1 MTSDK
6 NLIELAKVDGKDLVF
21 ERHGDKCWIN
31 LTRIAQQFGKDVREW
46 TKQKGVKEYLG
57 IAKREIQ
64 KEFLEKQKG
73 QTPMRGIIL
82 SADFE
87 PIITR
92 KGGNNPNEQGTWATD
107 TRVAR
112 RFFQWLSTEYAWAV
126 DNFLDRIARGELV
139 VSDNS
144 TFLFRGKKWIS
155 CAVYCKQ
162 FGKSMNSIFGLKA
175 HYPYSFM
182 YVDNQW
188 YMNPELFGMKE
199 AQARFESRRLE
210 VRAQNEDRQLSI
222 QFPETEPNAKE
233 D

>member
-1 MTSDK
+1 MTSNK
-6 NLIELAKVDGKDLVF
+6 NLIELVKVGGKDLVF

-31 LTRIAQQFGKDVREW
+31 LTRIAQQFGKDVSDW
-46 TKQKGVKEYLG
+46 TSQKSVKAYLEVARNK
-57 IAKREIQ
+57 I
-64 KEFLEKQKG
+64 KEKWLATHHAE
-73 QTPMRGIIL
+73 TVITA

-87 PIITR
+87 PIIVR
-92 KGGNNPNEQGTWATD
+92 KGGKNFNEQGTWATHANI
-107 TRVAR
+107 AR
-112 RFFQWLSTEYAWAV
+112 RFIQWLSPEYAWEV
-126 DNFLDRIARGELV
+126 DEFIDRVERGELV

-222 QFPETEPNAKE
+222 QFPETEPNVKE

>member
-1 MTSDK
+1 MTVEK
-6 NLIELAKVDGKDLVF
+6 NLIEIFKIDGKDLVF
-21 ERHGDKCWIN
+21 ERHGDQIWIN
-31 LTRIAQQFGKDVREW
+31 LTRAAQQFGKDIRRW
-46 TKQKGVKEYLG
+46 TEQKFTQEYLS
-57 IAKREIQ
+57 IARREIRE
-64 KEFLEKQKG
+64 EFIQRQSG
-73 QTPMRGIIL
+73 QTPM
-82 SADFE
+82 SENPPSVDFE
-87 PIITR
+87 PIIIR
-92 KGGNNPNEQGTWATD
+92 KGGNDLNNQGTWATD
-107 TRVAR
+107 TRVVR
-112 RFFQWLSTEYAWAV
+112 RFFQWLDLEYAWKV
-126 DNFLDRIARGELV
+126 DKFLDRIGRGELV

-210 VRAQNEDRQLSI
+210 VRAQNADRQLTF
-222 QFPETEPNAKE
+222 QFTELDRKE
-233 D
+233 G

>member
-1 MTSDK
+1 MTDNK
-6 NLIELAKVDGKDLVF
+6 NLIELVQVDGKDLVF
-21 ERHGDKCWIN
+21 ERHGDQCWIN
-31 LTRIAQQFGKDVREW
+31 LTRIAQQFGKKPIDW
-46 TKQKGVKEYLG
+46 LKTKSAQEYLEV
-57 IAKREIQ
+57 AKKKCSEDIRNTQESEVKIFTTQ
-64 KEFLEKQKG
+64 
-73 QTPMRGIIL
+73 I
-82 SADFE
+82 E

-92 KGGNNPNEQGTWATD
+92 QGNTSAYEQGTWATD

-112 RFFQWLSTEYAWAV
+112 RFFQWLSPEYAWEV
-126 DNFLDRIARGELV
+126 DDFLDRIARGELV

-155 CAVYCKQ
+155 CSVYCKQ

-222 QFPETEPNAKE
+222 QFPETEPNGKE